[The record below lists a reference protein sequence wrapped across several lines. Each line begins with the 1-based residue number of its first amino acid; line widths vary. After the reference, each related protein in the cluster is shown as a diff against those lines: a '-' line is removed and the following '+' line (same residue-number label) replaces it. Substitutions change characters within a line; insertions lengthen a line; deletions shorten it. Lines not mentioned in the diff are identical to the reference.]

1 MYKAD
6 MRFIFISLL
15 TLTFALLTACAPKG
29 EAEKTGPW
37 SLVSAESGM
46 TYVTIKNGSL
56 GEVNTFRMMDG
67 SVSESGQAEFTVFL
81 DSVDTNNEIRDP
93 RMREILFE
101 TATYPSAKVTA
112 NLDMAQFA
120 DLPIGGTETVLLDM
134 TLDLHGISE
143 QFDFYVL
150 VTRLGANKVRV
161 DNKAPLLIDA
171 EDFGFEAGLAKLQEL
186 AGLDSIT
193 PVVSAT
199 VALTFER

>member
-1 MYKAD
+1 
-6 MRFIFISLL
+6 MRIITILLFSLS
-15 TLTFALLTACAPKG
+15 FALLAACGPKTTP
-29 EAEKTGPW
+29 EKTGPW
-37 SLVSAESGM
+37 SLLPTQSGIS
-46 TYVTIKNGSL
+46 YVTIKNGSL
-56 GEVNTFRMMDG
+56 GEVNTFRQISG
-67 SVSESGQAEFTVFL
+67 SVSEGGQAEFTVYL

-93 RMREILFE
+93 RMREILFQTE
-101 TATYPSAKVTA
+101 TYPTAKVSA
-112 NLDMAQFA
+112 NLDMAQF
-120 DLPIGGTETVLLDM
+120 DNIPIGGTETVLLDM

-186 AGLDSIT
+186 AGLESIT
-193 PVVSAT
+193 PMVSAT